1 MLPRPLHVLDNWKF
15 LSSKGVPDFAGERC
29 VLGGFRGVVLVGW
42 ISGLAE
48 INLEGEDGLD
58 LVVAA
63 RCRGSR
69 AARRSIAPGA
79 PLRSPFLV
87 AVLLLDVHRPLFLT

>member
-1 MLPRPLHVLDNWKF
+1 MGLTIRLMCIQ
-15 LSSKGVPDFAGERC
+15 GVPAFADERC

-79 PLRSPFLV
+79 PLRSPFLAV
-87 AVLLLDVHRPLFLT
+87 VLLVSDVRRPLFLA